1 MLPPSI
7 LALVRNAPTVAPI
20 PHRAVLSVTGSQ
32 AGEFLNGLITSPIPT
47 DPQAHFFTTFLHAQG
62 RVLYD
67 AFVYAQ
73 AGKGGAP
80 GFLVEYD
87 ARPSEAPPLLAMLK
101 RYVLRSKVKLR
112 DVSEEYD
119 VWAAWGSEKEKTWDV
134 KRKWDLT
141 RNDFMT
147 PEWDENAA
155 WPWGTTPGVIQ
166 DRRAPGMG
174 HRLLV
179 RKGNRPQEVSTH
191 DVASAEDYQLHR
203 TLRSVPEGVLD
214 IRPMKAFPMES
225 NLDIMGALNY
235 SKGCFVGQELT
246 ARTYFTGILRKR
258 ILPVAVRQSGNRSL
272 VDSPL
277 PLLDIRTVPNQ
288 RWKDG
293 DGVQKTMRRSHGK
306 LLSSYKGLGF
316 ALLRLEDLVPIHME
330 LATLEIEDGETKYEV
345 EYLWPDW
352 WPRQVRDLDPHDHF

>member
-1 MLPPSI
+1 MHRQVALSALPRLRPFLGHNI
-7 LALVRNAPTVAPI
+7 LIDMESELCP
-20 PHRAVLSVTGSQ
+20 LK
-32 AGEFLNGLITSPIPT
+32 
-47 DPQAHFFTTFLHAQG
+47 G

-119 VWAAWGSEKEKTWDV
+119 VWAAWGSEKEKTWDD
-134 KRKWDLT
+134 KRKWGLT

-179 RKGNRPQEVSTH
+179 RKGNR
-191 DVASAEDYQLHR
+191 R
-203 TLRSVPEGVLD
+203 G
-214 IRPMKAFPMES
+214 F
-225 NLDIMGALNY
+225 G
-235 SKGCFVGQELT
+235 LT
-246 ARTYFTGILRKR
+246 RAC
-258 ILPVAVRQSGNRSL
+258 
-272 VDSPL
+272 
-277 PLLDIRTVPNQ
+277 
-288 RWKDG
+288 
-293 DGVQKTMRRSHGK
+293 
-306 LLSSYKGLGF
+306 
-316 ALLRLEDLVPIHME
+316 
-330 LATLEIEDGETKYEV
+330 
-345 EYLWPDW
+345 
-352 WPRQVRDLDPHDHF
+352 